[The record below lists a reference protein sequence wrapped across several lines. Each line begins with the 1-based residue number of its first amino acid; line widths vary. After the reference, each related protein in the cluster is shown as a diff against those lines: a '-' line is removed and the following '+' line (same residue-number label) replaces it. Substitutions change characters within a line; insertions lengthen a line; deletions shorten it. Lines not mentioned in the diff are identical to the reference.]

1 MLWLTV
7 VALIAAFFIWIFSP
21 DVISALWVTVAT
33 VTCGWLVLELLSE
46 RRTRDRRARNDPRT
60 IPKSGNR
67 RRQPYGRREDDN
79 V

>member
-33 VTCGWLVLELLSE
+33 VTGGWLVVELLSG
-46 RRTRDRRARNDPRT
+46 RRTRDRRARSDSWA
-60 IPKSGNR
+60 IPKSGD
-67 RRQPYGRREDDN
+67 RRQRYGRREDDN